1 MAGGVELVTNTWKEW
16 SLQALVLLSLTL
28 QVTLL
33 VSAEFRRHTNSGVLR
48 ALVWSAYILADTTAI
63 YVLGH
68 LSVTSRSAEQ
78 ELMAL
83 WGPFLLVHL
92 GGQDNITAY
101 ALEDRK
107 LWLRHLQTLAV
118 QGAAAA
124 YVVYGFS
131 VAMVGDS
138 RSLLLPATILV
149 ALVGVV
155 KYGER
160 VWALR
165 FDGCKPTEGYT
176 DENYDGPPPESQEF
190 LDSPAFTGRSDA
202 EAFLLKAHLQMDFA
216 KGFFK
221 WGPLSDIQVKMNPA
235 SEFDTRAQKE
245 QEVYKVA
252 EMQLSLIH
260 DLFYTKAKVTHTW
273 CGLCIRLLSS
283 VAIGVAFLL
292 FNMLLV
298 HHRKLLKGGGYSYNY
313 SRVDVIVTYV
323 LFVGAVV
330 LETTSLL
337 RAMLSSWTFAL
348 LVEWCTDMYGRLGD
362 QPRLCRR
369 IGISV
374 RTFLARVLV
383 SLRRLVRAADWRW
396 RRSWSRSMGQQNLI
410 RLCTSSRASRSSR
423 VARWM
428 GVEDRWNAWAHSW
441 SVPVSACVKRQL
453 LKSVKQLHEDSIE
466 EISGHLEG
474 GEYNKGAD
482 LQARQWGRGALMR
495 RKLYRRLEW
504 SVKLKMEESILVWHI
519 ATDVYLWWRRKDKE
533 EEQAEA
539 ELAEAARAL
548 SNYMLFLLGAQP
560 HMLPPS
566 ASRDPY
572 VYACYDLLTG
582 LGCTSD
588 EEMLCLLG
596 RYAAD
601 AEEFPCDALRVNK
614 TLRQGCRLGA
624 FLIGL
629 HQGSPPAA
637 AAGHTLEIICQ
648 VWADMLCYAGHGCG
662 AESHAKQLSRGGE
675 LLTVAALVAKYA
687 ASQQCGGC

>member
-1 MAGGVELVTNTWKEW
+1 MAGGVELVTNAWKEW

-33 VSAEFRRHTNSGVLR
+33 ILAEFRRHIDSGVLR
-48 ALVWSAYILADTTAI
+48 AFVWSAYMLADTTAI

-68 LSVTSRSAEQ
+68 LSVLASRSPEH

-107 LWLRHLQTLAV
+107 LWLRHLQTLVV
-118 QGAAAA
+118 QVATAA
-124 YVVYGFS
+124 YVVYVFS
-131 VAMVGDS
+131 VVVAGDS

-149 ALVGVV
+149 SLVGVV

-165 FDGCKPTEGYT
+165 FDGCKPTEGY
-176 DENYDGPPPESQEF
+176 DDINYDGPPGKSQKF
-190 LDSPAFTGRSDA
+190 LDSPAFTDRSDA
-202 EAFLLKAHLQMDFA
+202 EAFLLKAHLLMDFA

-221 WGPLSDIQVKMNPA
+221 WGPLSDLPVRMTPA
-235 SEFDTRAQKE
+235 SALDTRPQ
-245 QEVYKVA
+245 QEEVFKVV

-260 DLFYTKAKVTHTW
+260 DLFYTKAEVTHTW
-273 CGLCIRLLSS
+273 YGLCLRLLSS
-283 VAIGVAFLL
+283 LAIGVAFLL
-292 FNMLLV
+292 FNILLLFDG
-298 HHRKLLKGGGYSYNY
+298 HCRKLKGGYSY
-313 SRVDVIVTYV
+313 SRVDLVVTYV
-323 LFVGAVV
+323 LFVGAVI

-337 RAMLSSWTFAL
+337 RAMFSSWTFAL
-348 LVEWCTDMYGRLGD
+348 LVQWCTDMYSGLGDEITNAQRLG
-362 QPRLCRR
+362 
-369 IGISV
+369 IAV

-383 SLRRLVRAADWRW
+383 SLRRLVRAADRRR

-410 RLCTSSRASRSSR
+410 RLCTRSRASRSSR

-428 GVEDRWNAWAHSW
+428 GVEDRWNTWAYSW
-441 SVPVSACVKRQL
+441 SVPVSECVKRQL
-453 LKSVKQLHEDSIE
+453 LKSIEQLQEDSVA
-466 EISGHLEG
+466 EISGHIDA

-482 LQARQWGRGALMR
+482 LEARQWGRSALKR
-495 RKLYRRLEW
+495 RRLHKRLAW
-504 SVKLKMEESILVWHI
+504 SVELKMEESILVWHI
-519 ATDVYLWWRRKDKE
+519 ATDVYLRRRRKADE
-533 EEQAEA
+533 EEQAA

-548 SNYMLFLLGAQP
+548 SNYMLFLLAAQP
-560 HMLPPS
+560 EMLPPS

-572 VYACYDLLTG
+572 VYTCYDILQLAG
-582 LGCTSD
+582 LDCSSD
-588 EEMLCLLG
+588 EEVLCLLG
-596 RYAAD
+596 RYAED
-601 AEEFPCDALRVNK
+601 NQPEVPCDVNK

-629 HQGSPPAA
+629 EQQGSPG
-637 AAGHTLEIICQ
+637 AAGDTLEMICQ

-662 AESHAKQLSRGGE
+662 AQSHAKQLSRGGE

-687 ASQQCGGC
+687 ASQKLDNDYND

>member
-33 VSAEFRRHTNSGVLR
+33 ISAEFRRHTNSGVLR

-165 FDGCKPTEGYT
+165 FEGCKPTEGYT

-337 RAMLSSWTFAL
+337 RAMLSSWTFSL
-348 LVEWCTDMYGRLGD
+348 LVEWC
-362 QPRLCRR
+362 
-369 IGISV
+369 
-374 RTFLARVLV
+374 
-383 SLRRLVRAADWRW
+383 
-396 RRSWSRSMGQQNLI
+396 
-410 RLCTSSRASRSSR
+410 
-423 VARWM
+423 
-428 GVEDRWNAWAHSW
+428 
-441 SVPVSACVKRQL
+441 
-453 LKSVKQLHEDSIE
+453 
-466 EISGHLEG
+466 

-533 EEQAEA
+533 EEQAE
-539 ELAEAARAL
+539 LAEAARAL

-588 EEMLCLLG
+588 EELLCLLG

-687 ASQQCGGC
+687 ASQQCGG